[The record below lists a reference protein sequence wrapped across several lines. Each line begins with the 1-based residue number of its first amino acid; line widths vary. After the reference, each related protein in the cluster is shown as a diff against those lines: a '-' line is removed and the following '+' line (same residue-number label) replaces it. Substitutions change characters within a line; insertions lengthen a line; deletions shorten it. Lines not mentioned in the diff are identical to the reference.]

1 VVIEDDDQNDACP
14 STSGGVGGGVRICD
28 GVGVRFHGVCTI
40 TWMAMVTD
48 CSLDCSDE
56 GRAAAVGARGPHAVS
71 LGGDLGD
78 RKRCRQDHSGGGSRC
93 DYISTN
99 RHESARQDLNNFEL
113 CVLLH
118 RQLERD
124 FRVWLDCRKPM
135 IGSGLENNNDAQ

>member
-1 VVIEDDDQNDACP
+1 MIKMMRAHQRVVVVVFVFVLVFVLMACAR
-14 STSGGVGGGVRICD
+14 SRAT
-28 GVGVRFHGVCTI
+28 T
-40 TWMAMVTD
+40 MVTD

-56 GRAAAVGARGPHAVS
+56 GRAAVVGYRGPYTIS

-78 RKRCRQDHSGGGSRC
+78 RKRCRHDHSGGGSRC

-99 RHESARQDLNNFEL
+99 QHESARQDLNKFEL

-124 FRVWLDCRKPM
+124 FRAWLDCREPM